1 MRLVGLLSSPRVLTN
16 RAQYEPV
23 VSRVIFSGTTA
34 PGNQSSRSQIV
45 PVASMLLNELG
56 FPPDIIELQLA
67 HQERNEVR
75 AAHNRAQRLD
85 ERRKM
90 MQAWADYL
98 EGLRVGSN
106 VVPFRR
112 PA

>member
-1 MRLVGLLSSPRVLTN
+1 
-16 RAQYEPV
+16 
-23 VSRVIFSGTTA
+23 
-34 PGNQSSRSQIV
+34 
-45 PVASMLLNELG
+45 MLLNEMG
-56 FPPDIIELQLA
+56 HPPDIIELQLA

-75 AAHNRAQRLD
+75 AACNRAQRLE

-90 MQAWADYL
+90 MQAWADYQD
-98 EGLRVGSN
+98 ELRLGTN